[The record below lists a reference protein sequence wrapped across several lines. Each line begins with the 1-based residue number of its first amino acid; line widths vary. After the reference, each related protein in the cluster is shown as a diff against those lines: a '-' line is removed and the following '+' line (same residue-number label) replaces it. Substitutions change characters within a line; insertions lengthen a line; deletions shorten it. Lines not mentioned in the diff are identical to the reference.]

1 MSEAPKNSTGVTG
14 MDAGAA
20 GAQRLQVGIRLQ
32 AVDGSDQPVF
42 SNVTAVQGAPGTV
55 FLDFGFI
62 EPSALPAVAR
72 LAQTGG
78 KLPETISG
86 RLACRVAVSV
96 DTALQ
101 LASQLEQHLRAVTGQ
116 RQRAASTDAPAKK

>member
-1 MSEAPKNSTGVTG
+1 MSEAPKTSTDAAGV
-14 MDAGAA
+14 DAGAA

-32 AVDGSDQPVF
+32 AVAGSDQPVF
-42 SNVTAVQGAPGTV
+42 SNVTAVQGAPGMV

-62 EPSALPAVAR
+62 EPSAVPAVAR

-78 KLPETISG
+78 KVPEAISG
-86 RLACRVAVSV
+86 RLACRVAVSF

-101 LASQLEQHLRAVTGQ
+101 FASQLEQHLRAVTSQ
-116 RQRAASTDAPAKK
+116 RQHAASTDAAAKK